1 MSKPTSPF
9 LKPDGTKCSCMEMLQ
24 QMLDSEVTSDQREYF
39 KQHLD
44 HCLPCYKTYDLE
56 ITIKELLK
64 SKCCGGDVPSD
75 LIQEIQTQ
83 INQKISS

>member
-9 LKPDGTKCSCMEMLQ
+9 LKPDGSKCSCMEMLQ
-24 QMLDSEVTSDQREYF
+24 QMLDSEVTADQREYF
-39 KQHLD
+39 KKHLD

-64 SKCCGGDVPSD
+64 SKCCGGDVPSE
-75 LIQEIQTQ
+75 LIQELQIQ

>member
-1 MSKPTSPF
+1 
-9 LKPDGTKCSCMEMLQ
+9 MEMLQ

>member
-1 MSKPTSPF
+1 MSNSTNPF

-24 QMLDSEVTSDQREYF
+24 QMLDSEVTADQREYF

-56 ITIKELLK
+56 MTIKELLK
-64 SKCCGGDVPSD
+64 SKCCGSDVPSD
-75 LIQEIQTQ
+75 VIHELQAQ

>member
-9 LKPDGTKCSCMEMLQ
+9 LMPDGTKCSCMEMLQ
-24 QMLDSEVTSDQREYF
+24 QMLDSEVTADQREYF

-75 LIQEIQTQ
+75 LIQELQTQ

>member
-1 MSKPTSPF
+1 MSKPTNPF
-9 LKPDGTKCSCMEMLQ
+9 LKPDGAKCSCMEMLQ
-24 QMLDSEVTSDQREYF
+24 QMLDSEVTADQREYF

-44 HCLPCYKTYDLE
+44 HCLPCYKTYNLE

-75 LIQEIQTQ
+75 LIQELQMQ